1 MVILVHAVHIEVLT
15 SNTSNVSKW
24 ISAIAHFCGS
34 HNDLIQDKVYILSPQ
49 VVAIVEEIQHRKII
63 TNKLI
68 PKRKTITV
76 WKFSGEEA
84 WRFAEK
90 LNKCVEDNLM

>member
-34 HNDLIQDKVYILSPQ
+34 HNDLIQGKVYTLSPQ

-68 PKRKTITV
+68 AKRNV
-76 WKFSGEEA
+76 WKFSEEEA

-90 LNKCVEDNLM
+90 LNKCVEDNLMKII